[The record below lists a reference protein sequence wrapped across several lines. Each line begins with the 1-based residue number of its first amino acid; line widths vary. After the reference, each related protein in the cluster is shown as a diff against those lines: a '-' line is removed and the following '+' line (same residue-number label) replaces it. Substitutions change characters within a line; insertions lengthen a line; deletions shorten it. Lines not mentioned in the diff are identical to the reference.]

1 MALDRR
7 TSGKKLSDVLV
18 DEGVLTK
25 AQVQEASKY
34 LRQPDDPLGPHLIRC
49 GFITAWDLAKA
60 VCTHFSLPFYDL
72 SAHKPKK
79 DIVTLLDPPF
89 LHGYGILPIDR
100 FGKIMTLAVCES
112 LSPGVLQAIV
122 DRAHISPYMYVAPYD
137 KIREKLEEAC
147 PYAAPAEA
155 GEAAAPAPAAEGEP
169 VPAGAAAGSS
179 EEGDWMNIFEE
190 AEKKMKGDDDIELTK
205 GSGGKVDEGG

>member
-7 TSGKKLSDVLV
+7 TSVKKLADVLV

-60 VCTHFSLPFYDL
+60 VCTHFSLPYYDL
-72 SAHKPKK
+72 NSYKSKK
-79 DIVTLLDPPF
+79 EVIGVLDPPF

-100 FGKIMTLAVCES
+100 FGKILTFAVCES
-112 LSPGVLQAIV
+112 LSPTVLQAIV
-122 DRAHISPYMYVAPYD
+122 DRAQISPYMYVSPYD

-147 PYAAPAEA
+147 PYAAPAAAAASAEPAVAPVA
-155 GEAAAPAPAAEGEP
+155 GAEAAADD
-169 VPAGAAAGSS
+169 
-179 EEGDWMNIFEE
+179 GDWMTIFEE
-190 AEKKMKGDDDIELTK
+190 AEKKMKGSDDDMELTQ
-205 GSGGKVDEGG
+205 GSGEKIEPEGG

>member
-7 TSGKKLSDVLV
+7 TTAKKLSDVLV

-60 VCTHFSLPFYDL
+60 VCTHFSLPYYDL
-72 SAHKPKK
+72 SAHKYKK
-79 DIVTLLDPPF
+79 DVVALLDPPF

-100 FGKIMTLAVCES
+100 FGKILTLAVCES
-112 LSPGVLQAIV
+112 LSPSVLQAIV

-147 PYAAPAEA
+147 PYAAPSEA
-155 GEAAAPAPAAEGEP
+155 GAAPAAAAAEA
-169 VPAGAAAGSS
+169 VPAGAAAGAS

-190 AEKKMKGDDDIELTK
+190 AEKKMKGDDDVELTK
-205 GSGGKVDEGG
+205 GSGEKVDESGA

>member
-7 TSGKKLSDVLV
+7 TSVKKLSDVLV

-60 VCTHFSLPFYDL
+60 VCTHFSLPYYDL
-72 SAHKPKK
+72 NSFKSKREV
-79 DIVTLLDPPF
+79 IGVLDPPF

-100 FGKIMTLAVCES
+100 FGKILTLAVCES
-112 LSPGVLQAIV
+112 LSPSVLQAIV
-122 DRAHISPYMYVAPYD
+122 DRAQISPYMYVSPYD

-147 PYAAPAEA
+147 PYAAPAAEAAEEPAVAAAAAEA
-155 GEAAAPAPAAEGEP
+155 G
-169 VPAGAAAGSS
+169 AGD
-179 EEGDWMNIFEE
+179 EGDWMTIFEE
-190 AEKKMKGDDDIELTK
+190 AEKKMKGSDDDMELTQ
-205 GSGGKVDEGG
+205 GSGEKVEPEGG

>member
-7 TSGKKLSDVLV
+7 TSAKKLSDVLV

-34 LRQPDDPLGPHLIRC
+34 LRQSDDPLGPHLIRC

-60 VCTHFSLPFYDL
+60 VCTHFSLPYYDL
-72 SAHKPKK
+72 TACKPKK
-79 DIVTLLDPPF
+79 EVVEILDPPF

-100 FGKIMTLAVCES
+100 FGKILTLAVCES

-147 PYAAPAEA
+147 PYAAPAEP
-155 GEAAAPAPAAEGEP
+155 AAAATAGAPAGEGEP
-169 VPAGAAAGSS
+169 VGAAAGAS
-179 EEGDWMNIFEE
+179 EDGDWMNIFEE
-190 AEKKMKGDDDIELTK
+190 AEKKMKGDDDVELTQ
-205 GSGGKVDEGG
+205 GSGEKIEDGG